1 MIVKMEFYKL
11 WYQFSIS
18 KDAQE
23 TFNTY
28 IKFYNECITE
38 ELDIISSDK
47 NMSIN
52 IPIFKD
58 IMSIPNIK
66 SIFKYPNL
74 AFFNPLIVKNMQK
87 KQRAPLRIDYSIS
100 FESNSARYLHDY
112 MIGNKVNE
120 ENFVEILHT
129 ILDNN
134 YNIDPM
140 FYMLENFAKKNDS
153 EEFYNNL
160 ISIKKLMT
168 CDMKYYNSTKTI
180 KSIYNDEEIEKI
192 VEQDIAYFKN
202 EFKSISKI
210 AQKQHLIMKIILLMI
225 LIAKF
230 KIKPRKKEEKFKE
243 QLKYFIKFMD
253 EKLKTIFLREL
264 VVALN
269 YLEYDNS
276 NNKKEKKYRFFNKLN
291 VGNKESLIKNV
302 ENMAWDF
309 TLVRQL
315 EILFSSKPNPNVD
328 FFIPFIFTFDKGF
341 LEVIENFYCK
351 DFLIF
356 HKEKRTMLIPENEFN
371 LSNIEEYGL
380 AIHLTEEAFNERAK
394 NKELI
399 DFEKIYENLLEE
411 VLEDK
416 RIK

>member
-1 MIVKMEFYKL
+1 MIIKMEFYKL
-11 WYQFSIS
+11 WYQFSLA
-18 KDAQE
+18 KDAKE
-23 TFNTY
+23 TFSTY
-28 IKFYNECITE
+28 IMFYNKCIIE
-38 ELDIISSDK
+38 KLDIISCDK
-47 NMSIN
+47 DISIN

-74 AFFNPLIVKNMQK
+74 SFLNPLIVRNMRN
-87 KQRAPLRIDYSIS
+87 KQRAPLEIDYSIS

-112 MIGNKVNE
+112 IMGNKVNV
-120 ENFVEILHT
+120 ENFVETLHT
-129 ILDNN
+129 ILDKN

-140 FYMLENFAKKNDS
+140 FYMIENFAKGNNS

-168 CDMKYYNSTKTI
+168 CDMKYYYSTKKI
-180 KSIYNDEEIEKI
+180 KSIYNDKEIEEIVKK
-192 VEQDIAYFKN
+192 DILYFQN
-202 EFKSISKI
+202 EFESIFKI
-210 AQKQHLIMKIILLMI
+210 AQKQHLIMRIILLMI

-230 KIKPRKKEEKFKE
+230 GIKSKKEERFKE
-243 QLKYFIKFMD
+243 QFKYLIKFMD
-253 EKLKTIFLREL
+253 EKLKTVFLREL
-264 VVALN
+264 IVALN

-291 VGNKESLIKNV
+291 VDNKESLIKNI

-309 TLVRQL
+309 TLARQL
-315 EILFSSKPNPNVD
+315 EVFFLSKPNPNVD

-341 LEVIENFYCK
+341 IEVIEDFYCK

-356 HKEKRTMLIPENEFN
+356 HKEKRTMLIPENE
-371 LSNIEEYGL
+371 LTMSNIEEYGL
-380 AIHLTEEAFNERAK
+380 TKHFTEEAFIKRAN
-394 NKELI
+394 NKDTI
-399 DFEKIYENLLEE
+399 NFEEIYTNLLQE
-411 VLEDK
+411 VLKDK

>member
-11 WYQFSIS
+11 WYQFSIA
-18 KDAQE
+18 KGAGE
-23 TFNTY
+23 TFKTY
-28 IKFYNECITE
+28 KKFYNECMTE

-47 NMSIN
+47 DMSIN

-74 AFFNPLIVKNMQK
+74 AFFNPLIVKNMQNE
-87 KQRAPLRIDYSIS
+87 QRAPLKIDYSIS

-112 MIGNKVNE
+112 IIGNKVNE
-120 ENFVEILHT
+120 ESFVEILHT
-129 ILDNN
+129 ILDKN

-140 FYMLENFAKKNDS
+140 FYMLENFAKENNS
-153 EEFYNNL
+153 EEFFNNL
-160 ISIKKLMT
+160 MSIKKLMT
-168 CDMKYYNSTKTI
+168 CDMEYYNLTKKI
-180 KSIYNDEEIEKI
+180 RSIHNDEEIEEI
-192 VEQDIAYFKN
+192 VKKDIVYFKN
-202 EFKSISKI
+202 EFKSIPKI

-230 KIKPRKKEEKFKE
+230 KIKSKKEEKFKE
-243 QLKYFIKFMD
+243 QFKYFIKFMD
-253 EKLKTIFLREL
+253 EELKTVFLREL

-291 VGNKESLIKNV
+291 VDNKESLIRNID
-302 ENMAWDF
+302 NMAWDF
-309 TLVRQL
+309 TLIRQL
-315 EILFSSKPNPNVD
+315 EIFFSSKPNPNVD
-328 FFIPFIFTFDKGF
+328 FFIPFILTFDKG
-341 LEVIENFYCK
+341 LIEVMEDFYCK

-371 LSNIEEYGL
+371 MSNIEEYGL
-380 AIHLTEEAFNERAK
+380 TKYFTEEAFNKRANDK
-394 NKELI
+394 DFT
-399 DFEKIYENLLEE
+399 DFEKIYENLLEK

>member
-1 MIVKMEFYKL
+1 L
-11 WYQFSIS
+11 
-18 KDAQE
+18 
-23 TFNTY
+23 
-28 IKFYNECITE
+28 
-38 ELDIISSDK
+38 
-47 NMSIN
+47 
-52 IPIFKD
+52 IFG
-58 IMSIPNIK
+58 
-66 SIFKYPNL
+66 FFANL
-74 AFFNPLIVKNMQK
+74 ALNPLIVRNMLN
-87 KQRAPLRIDYSIS
+87 KQRSPLSIDYSIS

-140 FYMLENFAKKNDS
+140 FYMLENFAKQNDS

-168 CDMKYYNSTKTI
+168 CDMEYYNSTKKI
-180 KSIYNDEEIEKI
+180 KSIYNDEEIETI
-192 VEQDIAYFKN
+192 VKQDIAYFKN
-202 EFKSISKI
+202 EFKSINEI
-210 AQKQHLIMKIILLMI
+210 AKKQHLIMKIILLMI
-225 LIAKF
+225 FIAKF
-230 KIKPRKKEEKFKE
+230 KIKSKKEERFEE

-253 EKLKTIFLREL
+253 EELKTIFLREL

-291 VGNKESLIKNV
+291 VENKECLIKNV

-371 LSNIEEYGL
+371 ISNIEEYDL
-380 AIHLTEEAFNERAK
+380 AKHLTEEAFNERAK
-394 NKELI
+394 NKDFI

-411 VLEDK
+411 VLKDK